1 MYNKAHINEE
11 KSAHFITNSVEKFI
25 LNKQK
30 HRQQREKHNAGNNSS
45 THQANATLFEQNQH
59 LMERYLVHKEKIDE
73 KLDFDVSRN
82 PNNNNYR
89 KYSFKIIT
97 NPFNSKYEIFKPV
110 KTNVN
115 ENKLRRSKSSIRSP
129 SSSTQQTPKTAS
141 RQNVSQFTIQR
152 PKTSIEL
159 KTQLIKIP
167 LNIDSLYKQ
176 NVKCIEAKCLSTN
189 WRNYAIK

>member
-1 MYNKAHINEE
+1 M
-11 KSAHFITNSVEKFI
+11 
-25 LNKQK
+25 Q
-30 HRQQREKHNAGNNSS
+30 
-45 THQANATLFEQNQH
+45 
-59 LMERYLVHKEKIDE
+59 RYLVHKEKIEE
-73 KLDFDVSRN
+73 KSDFDVSRN
-82 PNNNNYR
+82 PNNNNCR

-110 KTNVN
+110 KTNAI
-115 ENKLRRSKSSIRSP
+115 ENKLRRSKSSLHSP
-129 SSSTQQTPKTAS
+129 SSTQQTPTTAS
-141 RQNVSQFTIQR
+141 RQNVSNHTKNVAQSHAIQR

-159 KTQLIKIP
+159 RTQLIKIP